1 MTNRIL
7 CSILVDIIEDFY
19 FRRNKIMIRYC
30 AECEEEF
37 NEEDV
42 GKCVVCDEPVCDE
55 CQADYN
61 QFSQIDYDLHIMCL
75 FIGRE

>member
-1 MTNRIL
+1 
-7 CSILVDIIEDFY
+7 
-19 FRRNKIMIRYC
+19 MIRYC